1 MIYTTYLSKM
11 KEIPNNA
18 LKIFIAIDARDN
30 IKDSLKKYNCLWCKE
45 FAPSREL
52 RDSYKSNEIPFYL
65 FQAKYI
71 IEQYNKQKDLVWNQY
86 YEIIKKELSENKDV
100 YFICYEKDKFK
111 CHRYPFSK
119 MISELSNSEYKEATY
134 TDENKDK

>member
-1 MIYTTYLSKM
+1 MIYTTYFSKL

-18 LKIFIAIDARDN
+18 LKIFIAMDARDN
-30 IKDSLKKYNCLWCKE
+30 IKDSLRKYNCLWCKE

-52 RDSYKSNEIPFYL
+52 RNSYKNNEIPFYL

-71 IEQYNKQKDLVWNQY
+71 IEQHNKQKDLVWNQY

-100 YFICYEKDKFK
+100 YFICYEKDKME